1 MTHVKAPREE
11 SRFLT
16 PAVVV
21 IFCALALFM
30 VFFLTGEARRA
41 RLLAEYEADRAASA
55 LLEAYRSDDALDESA
70 LDPRVLAFGVYRSG
84 EPVLRLRAAPPS
96 LPGAAAP
103 GFTYDRKTRSLLLIR
118 PLGMGMLEM
127 PGASGMQRMMRRG
140 YSGMRAPGWSGSIL
154 LSLDARGYYRSRML
168 YGIGAVGAPF
178 LVAGIAALFLSLAAA
193 NRRYRK
199 AAEDRDVLARLGEV
213 AHTLAHE
220 IRNPLGA
227 IRIQTGLL
235 RKGAPPSTHLDIID
249 EEVSRL
255 NLLSRRVGD
264 FLRDPRGNPERIR
277 LGAFVRELLPRFP
290 WPVDIRTDAESDEV
304 LFDRDLLRSVIENLV
319 RNAHESYGEEAARGP
334 RDVVL
339 ALGRQAERVVLS
351 VLDRGKGIPLVAPR
365 SSSIPL

>member
-55 LLEAYRSDDALDESA
+55 LLEAYRSDVALDEST

-84 EPVLRLRAAPPS
+84 EPVLRLRDAPPS
-96 LPGAAAP
+96 LPGSTAQ
-103 GFTYDRKTRSLLLIR
+103 GFTYDRKTRSLLLVR
-118 PLGMGMLEM
+118 PLGMGMMDM

-235 RKGAPPSTHLDIID
+235 RKGAPPSAHLDIID
-249 EEVSRL
+249 EEVSTAQPAQPPCRGFPARS
-255 NLLSRRVGD
+255 SREPRAHPARSLRAGASPAFPLACRYPGRRGERRGALRQGPASLGD
-264 FLRDPRGNPERIR
+264 
-277 LGAFVRELLPRFP
+277 RE
-290 WPVDIRTDAESDEV
+290 
-304 LFDRDLLRSVIENLV
+304 
-319 RNAHESYGEEAARGP
+319 
-334 RDVVL
+334 
-339 ALGRQAERVVLS
+339 
-351 VLDRGKGIPLVAPR
+351 PR
-365 SSSIPL
+365 SKRP